1 MFGMDMTTIAFV
13 GLATLAVGGLIFAV
27 MYDRIASEV
36 QTEKRVK
43 SINTGAKENNRVKA
57 AQRVNDAA
65 KRKKTVQDSLKE
77 LEAKQA
83 AQNSKKSIGLKK
95 QMQQAGLKLTMQQFA
110 ILSVLSGV
118 VFGVLAFIAGA
129 PPLGA
134 LAALVVGG
142 LGFPRWMVA
151 HIRATR
157 MKKFVE
163 EFPNAV
169 DVIVRGVRAGLP
181 VNDCLGIIA
190 REAKEPVA
198 TEFRWVI
205 EAQQLGLPMP
215 DAVQRLYENVPLPE
229 SNFFGIVIAIQAQ
242 AGGNLSEALG
252 NLSVVLRD
260 RKKMKAKIQAMSAEA
275 KASGMIIG
283 ALPFIVALLVY
294 ITTPDYIKILFTDPT
309 GNIVLVCSG
318 IWMSIGI
325 MVMKK
330 MISFDF

>member
-1 MFGMDMTTIAFV
+1 MFGLDTTTIAFV
-13 GLATLAVGGLIFAV
+13 VLATLAVGGLIYAFLF
-27 MYDRIASEV
+27 DRVSNEV
-36 QTEKRVK
+36 RTEKRVK
-43 SINTGAKENNRVKA
+43 SINTRNETARTKA
-57 AQRVNDAA
+57 VARINDAA
-65 KRKKTVQDSLKE
+65 KRKKSVQDSLKE
-77 LEAKQA
+77 LEAKQKEK
-83 AQNSKKSIGLKK
+83 SSKSIGLKK
-95 QMQQAGLKLTMQQFA
+95 QMQQAGLKLTMQQFVIISIFCGIA
-110 ILSVLSGV
+110 FGAVAFVL
-118 VFGVLAFIAGA
+118 GA

-151 HIRATR
+151 RIRANR
-157 MKKFVE
+157 MKKFIA

-198 TEFRWVI
+198 GEFRRVI
-205 EAQQLGLPMP
+205 EAQQMGLTLS
-215 DAVQRLYENVPLPE
+215 DSVTRLYDNMPLPE
-229 SNFFGIVIAIQAQ
+229 SNFFGIVITIQQQ

-260 RKKMKAKIQAMSAEA
+260 RKKMKAKITAMSMEA
-275 KASGMIIG
+275 KTSAGIIG

-294 ITTPDYIKILFTDPT
+294 ITTPDYIKILFTHPT

-318 IWMSIGI
+318 IWMTMGI
-325 MVMKK
+325 LVMKK
-330 MISFDF
+330 MINFDF